1 MQYLLVLHVNESGW
15 GDMTPEQQQQAVAA
29 YMAYGEA
36 LRKAGA
42 FLGSN
47 RLKPSS
53 NSTTVRV
60 ANGKT
65 QVLDGPMPTPRT
77 GRRLLPH
84 RRCRS
89 RRRDLLGLALPGRES
104 WRRRSASGLA
114 DAKSERW

>member
-15 GDMTPEQQQQAVAA
+15 GQMSPEQQQQGVAA

-36 LRKAGA
+36 LRKANA

-47 RLKPSS
+47 RLKPSA

-65 QVLDGPMPTPRT
+65 QVLCLKP
-77 GRRLLPH
+77 
-84 RRCRS
+84 S
-89 RRRDLLGLALPGRES
+89 S
-104 WRRRSASGLA
+104 
-114 DAKSERW
+114 

>member
-15 GDMTPEQQQQAVAA
+15 GQLTPEQQQQGTAA

-60 ANGKT
+60 NNGKT
-65 QVLDGPMPTPRT
+65 QVLDGPYADTKEQVGGYILFDVPSMDEAI
-77 GRRLLPH
+77 RLAAEIPVV
-84 RRCRS
+84 RYGGAEIR
-89 RRRDLLGLALPGRES
+89 PVYEM
-104 WRRRSASGLA
+104 
-114 DAKSERW
+114 KT